1 MKNLSLVKG
10 KYKQQKN
17 RKRLVR
23 NVTILILAL
32 NSLFLSA
39 QVKFDASVSKTKL
52 GLNERLRVD
61 FVMNQNGD
69 NFSPPDFEN
78 FQIIG
83 GPNQSIKTSYVNG
96 ERSFSKTYSYFLQPL
111 KKGSIR
117 IKQASI
123 EIDGEE
129 YKSLPIEVLI
139 TDSVSQPSE
148 SVTQYYNDDDIELRA
163 LISKGSPYLNEP
175 ITVIYKLYYKAPI
188 NISDAR
194 ETETPN
200 YKDFWSQTIKIPQ
213 LKVQREIYKGQNYN
227 VVEWRK
233 VVLYPQKS
241 GQLEISPLSLNLV
254 LDVPTDKRDFFG
266 NVIYDQTSQFI
277 STGMRRITVK
287 DLPLNNKP
295 SSFTGAVG
303 QFEFDVILNKSSL
316 RATESFQAELK
327 VKGEGNL
334 KLFDLPD
341 LLVPSSME
349 LFEPQREES
358 INTNLSGM
366 SGSVTKLFTVI
377 PRFQGSFPIE
387 EVEFSYFDPQLESY
401 KTLKSPRLTV
411 DVFDGP
417 TIANSSSN
425 NTNVIT
431 PNDSFRFIKT
441 KANLIKI
448 DNSKFFESQLFYVL
462 VSSPFAMVIAFVM
475 LTAYTRTRKSST
487 IELQKAQEKE
497 INKMIDAAKKS
508 LNDKNIFYDL
518 IEKALLK
525 TLFLKFSINIENF
538 NKEKIKS
545 ISRDKGVDEKT
556 ISKIIQ
562 LIENCESAKYSRSS
576 NSIMNNDLNNARE
589 VINLILK
596 NK

>member
-1 MKNLSLVKG
+1 M
-10 KYKQQKN
+10 
-17 RKRLVR
+17 VR
-23 NVTILILAL
+23 NITILILAL

-213 LKVQREIYKGQNYN
+213 LKVQREIY
-227 VVEWRK
+227 
-233 VVLYPQKS
+233 
-241 GQLEISPLSLNLV
+241 LSL
-254 LDVPTDKRDFFG
+254 
-266 NVIYDQTSQFI
+266 IHI
-277 STGMRRITVK
+277 
-287 DLPLNNKP
+287 
-295 SSFTGAVG
+295 
-303 QFEFDVILNKSSL
+303 
-316 RATESFQAELK
+316 
-327 VKGEGNL
+327 
-334 KLFDLPD
+334 
-341 LLVPSSME
+341 
-349 LFEPQREES
+349 
-358 INTNLSGM
+358 
-366 SGSVTKLFTVI
+366 
-377 PRFQGSFPIE
+377 
-387 EVEFSYFDPQLESY
+387 
-401 KTLKSPRLTV
+401 
-411 DVFDGP
+411 
-417 TIANSSSN
+417 
-425 NTNVIT
+425 
-431 PNDSFRFIKT
+431 
-441 KANLIKI
+441 
-448 DNSKFFESQLFYVL
+448 
-462 VSSPFAMVIAFVM
+462 
-475 LTAYTRTRKSST
+475 
-487 IELQKAQEKE
+487 
-497 INKMIDAAKKS
+497 
-508 LNDKNIFYDL
+508 
-518 IEKALLK
+518 
-525 TLFLKFSINIENF
+525 
-538 NKEKIKS
+538 
-545 ISRDKGVDEKT
+545 
-556 ISKIIQ
+556 
-562 LIENCESAKYSRSS
+562 
-576 NSIMNNDLNNARE
+576 
-589 VINLILK
+589 
-596 NK
+596 

>member
-1 MKNLSLVKG
+1 
-10 KYKQQKN
+10 
-17 RKRLVR
+17 LVR
-23 NVTILILAL
+23 NILILILAL
-32 NSLFLSA
+32 NSLFISA

-61 FVMNQNGD
+61 FIMNQNGD

-111 KKGSIR
+111 KKGSIK

-241 GQLEISPLSLNLV
+241 GELEISPLSLNLV

-266 NVIYDQTSQFI
+266 NVIYDQTSQII
-277 STGMRRITVK
+277 STGMRRINVK

-341 LLVPSSME
+341 LLVPNSME

-417 TIANSSSN
+417 TIANSSLN

-448 DNSKFFESQLFYVL
+448 DNSQFFESQLFYIL
-462 VSSPFAMVIAFVM
+462 VSSPFAIVIAFVM

-497 INKMIDAAKKS
+497 INKMIEAAKKS
-508 LNDKNIFYDL
+508 LNDKNMFYDL

-525 TLFLKFSINIENF
+525 TLLLKFSINIENF

-576 NSIMNNDLNNARE
+576 NSMMNNDLKTAIE
-589 VINLILK
+589 VIKLILK

>member
-1 MKNLSLVKG
+1 
-10 KYKQQKN
+10 
-17 RKRLVR
+17 LVR
-23 NVTILILAL
+23 KITILILFL
-32 NSLFLSA
+32 NGLFLTA

-52 GLNERLRVD
+52 GLNERLRID

-69 NFSPPDFEN
+69 NFSPPNFEG

-83 GPNQSIKTSYVNG
+83 GPNQSIKTTYVNG

-111 KKGSIR
+111 IKGRLS

-129 YKSLPIEVLI
+129 YKSLPIEVII
-139 TDSVSQPSE
+139 TDSVNQPSD
-148 SVTQYYNDDDIELRA
+148 SVTEYYNNDDIELRA
-163 LISKGSPYLNEP
+163 LISKSSPYLNEP
-175 ITVIYKLYYKAPI
+175 ITVVYKLYYKAPI
-188 NISDAR
+188 RISDAR

-200 YKDFWSQTIKIPQ
+200 YKDFWNQTIKIPQ
-213 LKVQREIYKGQNYN
+213 LKIKREIYKGQNYN

-241 GQLEISPLSLNLV
+241 GQLEISPLSLNLM

-266 NVIYDQTSQFI
+266 NVIYDQTSQYI
-277 STGMRRITVK
+277 STGIRRINVK
-287 DLPLNNKP
+287 NLPLNNMP
-295 SSFTGAVG
+295 PSFTGAVG
-303 QFEFDVILNKSSL
+303 QFEFDVIIDKSSL

-327 VKGEGNL
+327 VKGKGNL
-334 KLFDLPD
+334 KLFDLPN

-387 EVEFSYFDPQLESY
+387 EVEFSYFDPQLETY
-401 KTLKSPRLTV
+401 KTLRSSRLTV

-417 TIANSSSN
+417 TITGSSSN
-425 NTNVIT
+425 NTNIIT
-431 PNDSFRFIKT
+431 PNNSFRFIKT
-441 KANLIKI
+441 KSNLIKI
-448 DNSKFFESQLFYVL
+448 DNSNFFESQLFYVL
-462 VSSPFAMVIAFVM
+462 ISSPFTMVIAFAL
-475 LTAYTRTRKSST
+475 LTAYNRTRKSST
-487 IELQKAQEKE
+487 KELRRSKEKE
-497 INKMIDAAKKS
+497 INKMIDAANRS
-508 LNDKNIFYDL
+508 LNDKNEFYNL

-525 TLFLKFSINIENF
+525 TMLLKFSINIENF

-545 ISRDKGVDEKT
+545 IIKGKGINEKE

-576 NSIMNNDLNNARE
+576 NSIMNNDLKNARE